1 MRFLLILIM
10 TMLCLGQ
17 AAQAATIVRYVNT
30 ASSAGGDGTTNN
42 TSGATRA
49 YATLSAAEAALRQ
62 TLTGVTNDVND
73 QDGAN
78 TISLR
83 IYVTGSS
90 ADTTA
95 VNFNNA
101 SWVTDAT
108 HRIELILNGTNPGSK
123 WDSSVY
129 RLEAAPGYG
138 VGTLTIGKAIHMDLV
153 NLQVGNTTG
162 IDNAPIALNLGNF
175 AWDVRIYG
183 GFYRNSGTSGAFD
196 GPTAIAVQANATFS
210 LKIRNAT
217 MVGADGAA
225 FSAITY
231 TNAAATAILYNCTL
245 INRSA
250 TNRAVFTT
258 SNFDTG
264 TTTRLK
270 NLLIQGT
277 TGATNNYVVT
287 TPDEATSILT
297 QDTSAPGTSLDSKTV
312 SFVDATNWDYHLASG
327 DTAAKDAGTDLSA
340 DANWAFSTDG
350 DGVTRSGTWDVGA
363 DEAAAGGGGAS
374 IRTLPLMGV
383 GP

>member
-1 MRFLLILIM
+1 M
-10 TMLCLGQ
+10 
-17 AAQAATIVRYVNT
+17 ATIVRYVNT

-73 QDGAN
+73 QDGNN

-83 IYVTGSS
+83 IYVSGSS
-90 ADTTA
+90 ADSTA

-108 HRIELILNGTNPGSK
+108 HRIEIIRFDTNPGSK

-138 VGTLTIGKAIHMDLV
+138 VGTLTIGTAIHMDLV

-162 IDNAPIALNLGNF
+162 VDNAPIALNLGNF

-183 GFYRNSGTSGAFD
+183 GFYRNSGTSGTFD

-225 FSAITY
+225 FTAITY
-231 TNAAATAILYNCTL
+231 TNAAATAMLYNCTL

-250 TNRAVFTT
+250 TNRTVFTT

-264 TTTRLK
+264 TTTRFK

-277 TGATNNYVVT
+277 TGATNNYVAT

-297 QDTSAPGTSLDSKTV
+297 QDTSAPGTTLDSKTV

-327 DTAAKDAGTDLSA
+327 DTAAKDAGTDLSG
-340 DANWAFSTDG
+340 DANWAFSTDA
-350 DGVTRSGTWDVGA
+350 DGSTRSGTWDVGA
-363 DEAAAGGGGAS
+363 DEYVVAGPGSGSDLGAVQFS
-374 IRTLPLMGV
+374 ESSTNLIRVTVPEETA
-383 GP
+383 